1 LFSVHGL
8 RMNEIE
14 GHGASGDLQ
23 GSGESAMMTPWEVQR
38 AMKFQEGLRV
48 GRGWAEIGVLSRGRE
63 GDLRF
68 EI

>member
-1 LFSVHGL
+1 MFSVHGL

-48 GRGWAEIGVLSRGRE
+48 GRGWAGIGDGCFEARARG
-63 GDLRF
+63 GF